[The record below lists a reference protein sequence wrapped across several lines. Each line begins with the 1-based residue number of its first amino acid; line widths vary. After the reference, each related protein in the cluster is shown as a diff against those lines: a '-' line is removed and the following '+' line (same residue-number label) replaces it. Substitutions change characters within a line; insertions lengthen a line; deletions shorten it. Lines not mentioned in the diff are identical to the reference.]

1 MEMGKNGVL
10 WIKKHVGAH
19 LAHIIY
25 VQDGYFMNHK
35 IKSSRAPLYE
45 ALLAYR
51 DSKQR
56 SFHVPGHKNGQAYR
70 HLLKQAEAG
79 QFPVKD
85 IVNEELQHN
94 GDIQSEA
101 GRNVNRR
108 REQLSSMEN
117 DGDAIGNGER
127 LSDEATHSQTGLV
140 PDRSFME
147 MMEMDV
153 TEITGTDDLHHPEG
167 VIQEAQEL
175 AADCFGAE
183 ESFFLVGEVRLV
195 ICPYFLLCVMSRT
208 VLCWCSGMYINPLFT
223 G

>member
-1 MEMGKNGVL
+1 MEHKN
-10 WIKKHVGAH
+10 
-19 LAHIIY
+19 
-25 VQDGYFMNHK
+25 
-35 IKSSRAPLYE
+35 KSSRAPLYE

-70 HLLKQAEAG
+70 HLLKPAEEG
-79 QFPVKD
+79 QSPVKD
-85 IVNEELQHN
+85 IVNEEHQHN

-108 REQLSSMEN
+108 IEQLSLVEN
-117 DGDAIGNGER
+117 DGDTIGNGER
-127 LSDEATHSQTGLV
+127 LSDEATHSETGLG
-140 PDRSFME
+140 PDRSFLE

-153 TEITGTDDLHHPEG
+153 TEITGTDDLHHAEG